1 MSKLKNNEYLDFDDY
16 LNDETKVSK
25 EDKIII
31 ELETLLIGKM
41 IEIREKGQK
50 IIKGIF
56 MCKENKITVHLAEEY
71 LGEHL
76 ISRSIA
82 RRILSNIEK
91 FKVIFLDFNGVK
103 TIGQAFADEIFRVFR
118 NKHKEITIL
127 PINMNEEVKFMI
139 KRVDKNI
146 VME

>member
-1 MSKLKNNEYLDFDDY
+1 MSILMKKHE
-16 LNDETKVSK
+16 
-25 EDKIII
+25 
-31 ELETLLIGKM
+31 
-41 IEIREKGQK
+41 
-50 IIKGIF
+50 
-56 MCKENKITVHLAEEY
+56 ENKIIVHLVEEY

-91 FKVIFLDFNGVK
+91 FKIVFLDFNGVK
-103 TIGQAFADEIFRVFR
+103 IIGQAFADEIFRVFR
-118 NKHKEITIL
+118 NKQKEITIL